1 MENTKQRILEKLEA
15 QNPRKRQQEH
25 GRIPSRRN
33 LKSNQTY
40 ISKEKQIEQLNNE
53 LQQLN

>member
-1 MENTKQRILEKLEA
+1 MENTNQRILGKLEA

-25 GRIPSRRN
+25 RKIPSRRN

-40 ISKEKQIEQLNNE
+40 ISKDKQIEQLNKE